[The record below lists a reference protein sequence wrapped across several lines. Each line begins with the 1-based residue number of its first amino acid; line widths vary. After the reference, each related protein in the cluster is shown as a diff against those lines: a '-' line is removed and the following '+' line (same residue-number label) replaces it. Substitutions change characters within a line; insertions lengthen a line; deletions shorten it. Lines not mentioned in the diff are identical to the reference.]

1 MGDIVAT
8 TLGFIFVSLMSIG
21 AFFMCYLIINDWFI
35 NSKKK
40 EKIKD
45 EKFGLSSLLRLI
57 FYFAA
62 GCYFAWVILFLELEI
77 IK

>member
-40 EKIKD
+40 KKL
-45 EKFGLSSLLRLI
+45 KMKNLAFHH
-57 FYFAA
+57 Y
-62 GCYFAWVILFLELEI
+62 YV
-77 IK
+77 

>member
-1 MGDIVAT
+1 MIDTVWNV
-8 TLGFIFVSLMSIG
+8 LGFILVSFMSLG
-21 AFFMCYLIINDWFI
+21 AFFMCYIIINDWFI

-45 EKFGLSSLLRLI
+45 EKFSLSSLIRLI